1 MFALLLLFVAVN
13 QLLSLRP
20 DRKDPTATPEPALP
34 ASD

>member
-20 DRKDPTATPEPALP
+20 DRNQPAATPAPSIP